1 MASKTPPRFVP
12 TLTEVVHSGPVPLS
26 PAAGVSQEQIVQRVL
41 QRVELV
47 LDRRVRETIA
57 TAILEQTSQLTPV
70 LHERLDA
77 LVRQLV
83 AEALA
88 EEMGTRGT
96 PPSRA

>member
-12 TLTEVVHSGPVPLS
+12 TLTEVVHSGPAPLS
-26 PAAGVSQEQIVQRVL
+26 PAPGITQEQLVQRVL
-41 QRVELV
+41 QKVELV

-57 TAILEQTSQLTPV
+57 TAILEQTNLLTPI

-96 PPSRA
+96 PRGP

>member
-12 TLTEVVHSGPVPLS
+12 TLTEVVHSGPAPLS
-26 PAAGVSQEQIVQRVL
+26 PAPGVTQEQLVQRVL
-41 QRVELV
+41 QKVELV

-57 TAILEQTSQLTPV
+57 TAILEQTNLLTPI

-96 PPSRA
+96 PRGP